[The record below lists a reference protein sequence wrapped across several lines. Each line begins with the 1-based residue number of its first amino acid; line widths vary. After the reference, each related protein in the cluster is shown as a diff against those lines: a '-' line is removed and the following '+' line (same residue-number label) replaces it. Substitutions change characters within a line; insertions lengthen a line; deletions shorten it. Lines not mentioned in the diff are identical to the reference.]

1 MLLEMLITTPTMSR
15 FNLLQNIRDINERLL
30 VSGNIDKDK
39 YFEYEKQLDRI
50 KQLFI
55 INLN

>member
-1 MLLEMLITTPTMSR
+1 MSR